1 MSPLPV
7 PSNDLST
14 LSPQVVPND
23 LCVNFINNREDDSSY
38 GSEYGSDDDSTDF
51 TRNAFDILI
60 LDENDD
66 I

>member
-23 LCVNFINNREDDSSY
+23 LCVNFINNREDDSNY
-38 GSEYGSDDDSTDF
+38 GSEYGIDDDSTDF

>member
-23 LCVNFINNREDDSSY
+23 LCVNFINNREDDSNY

-60 LDENDD
+60 LD
-66 I
+66 